1 VSRSLV
7 YRVAAPASTTIGE
20 SGNAKLVLSG
30 GKTKLTV
37 IGEVSAASGGL
48 QGPVKFP
55 GPCEPDGFCQRH
67 VSRPT
72 VGAITF
78 ITELT
83 GKMKKLR
90 SLKPNTRKWKRA
102 TLSLTY
108 KEGLSSTTLSYELDS
123 PLITSITTGS
133 LKAGSNADDHVT
145 LKIHY
150 RSMTSTGCTPESSC
164 GT

>member
-1 VSRSLV
+1 MRAGTPSWCSR
-7 YRVAAPASTTIGE
+7 AA
-20 SGNAKLVLSG
+20 
-30 GKTKLTV
+30 TKLTV
-37 IGEVSAASGGL
+37 IGEVSAASGGI

-55 GPCEPDGFCQRH
+55 GPCQPDGFCQKQ

-72 VGAITF
+72 AGTITF

-108 KEGLSSTTLSYELDS
+108 KEGLSSTTLTYALDS

-150 RSMTSTGCTPESSC
+150 ASLASLGCTPKSSC